1 MIRAT
6 PYSIEG
12 PWVGRLAILPRPRGG
27 DWLEEEV
34 RSWVEAGIEV
44 VVSLLTQEEISELD
58 LSQESA
64 VCKSQGIEFVT
75 LAIPDRGVPA
85 SPRAFRDLLEQL
97 GKALA
102 NGKSVAIHCRQ
113 GIGRSGLI
121 AAGLL
126 IFSGIEAGPALERI
140 SAARG
145 CPVPETNEQ
154 RNWIEQFARQA
165 PVLPKAAS
173 KDRG

>member
-1 MIRAT
+1 MRAT
-6 PYSIEG
+6 PYWIEG
-12 PWVGRLAILPRPRGG
+12 PWGGRLAILPRPRGG

-34 RSWVEAGIEV
+34 RSWAEAGIEV
-44 VVSLLTQEEISELD
+44 VASLLTEEEISELD

-64 VCKSQGIEFVT
+64 VCKSQAIEFVT

-85 SPRAFRDLLEQL
+85 SLKVFRDLLEQL
-97 GKALA
+97 GRALA

-121 AAGLL
+121 AAGVL
-126 IFSGIEAGPALERI
+126 ILSGVEAGQALERI
-140 SAARG
+140 SDARG

-154 RNWIEQFARQA
+154 RKWIEQFGRQA
-165 PVLPKAAS
+165 PKAAT

>member
-1 MIRAT
+1 MRTT
-6 PYSIEG
+6 PYWIEG

-27 DWLEEEV
+27 DWLEAEV
-34 RSWVEAGIEV
+34 RSWAEAGIKV

-58 LSQESA
+58 LFQESA

-85 SPRAFRDLLEQL
+85 SLKAFRDLLEQL

-102 NGKSVAIHCRQ
+102 NDKSVAIHCRQ
-113 GIGRSGLI
+113 GIGRSGLVV
-121 AAGLL
+121 AGLL
-126 IFSGIEAGPALERI
+126 IQSGVESRLALERI

-145 CPVPETNEQ
+145 CPIPETNEQ
-154 RNWIEQFARQA
+154 RDWIEQFARQIR
-165 PVLPKAAS
+165 PKAAS
-173 KDRG
+173 KDRA